1 MSFVERLV
9 LDTSTVVS
17 AMLRPQSLPRQAF
30 LHAFARY
37 EVCVSSATLAEFEKV
52 LMRPKFD
59 RYLEQKERLAFYEL
73 YRTHARLRPLTEIE
87 ERALGKVCRDKNDQ
101 KFLALALSCGA
112 NTLISS
118 DADLLILQPWRSISI
133 LSPSDFLA
141 SF

>member
-37 EVCVSSATLAEFEKV
+37 EVCVSSSILGEFEKV

-59 RYLEQKERLAFYEL
+59 RYLEQKERLVFYDL
-73 YRTHARLRPLTEIE
+73 YRKHARLWPLTEIE
-87 ERALGKVCRDKNDQ
+87 ERASGKACRDKNDQ
-101 KFLALALSCGA
+101 KFLALALSYGA

-118 DADLLILQPWRSISI
+118 DADLLILHPWRSISI